1 MFCPEQCTNFD
12 SFLYLYF
19 KCFHFSSETKLLPPL
34 KWTTVNLF
42 TEWTSYFILPV
53 SLKFLHSNTVKRLNC
68 YLGDRTAGVKG
79 CRVKVLSNFSFTGLC
94 LWSAY
99 DYQLCQLFLLH
110 LYTHPY
116 GYSYFKSCINY
127 LSYFFIYDMQ
137 WNWYILQKI

>member
-1 MFCPEQCTNFD
+1 MYYNMFCPEQCTNFD

-19 KCFHFSSETKLLPPL
+19 KSFHFSSETKLLPPL
-34 KWTTVNLF
+34 KCTTVNLF

-99 DYQLCQLFLLH
+99 DYQLCQLFLLQ
-110 LYTHPY
+110 YQTHPY
-116 GYSYFKSCINY
+116 SYSYVKSYLNY
-127 LSYFFIYDMQ
+127 LSYSFVYD
-137 WNWYILQKI
+137 NIK